1 MHNLGYTYELR
12 NNLDTITK
20 VSAKGC
26 FDKMGWIDVKSKP
39 ATKILIPNNIYL
51 IMAMIL
57 EITELIYF

>member
-1 MHNLGYTYELR
+1 MR
-12 NNLDTITK
+12 NSLDTITK

-26 FDKMGWIDVKSKP
+26 FDIMGWVVVKSKS

-57 EITELIYF
+57 EITELLYF